1 MQEIVY
7 TELTEEQKLNPKV
20 RGKIIN
26 DFAPLIKYI
35 AARIAVRLPPHID
48 VNDLID
54 AGVIGL
60 IDAIEKFDPD
70 KRIKF
75 KTYAEFR
82 IRGAILDELR
92 SMDWVPRSVR
102 QKAKKIEEAMAEIE
116 DSLGR
121 PATDEE
127 TAVELGID
135 LQSYYHLLS
144 ETAAA
149 SLLSLNDLGDEE
161 DDSSRKNLVEY
172 VIQKDKDQPSH
183 QLQHN
188 EMAAQ
193 ISEAIFALPEKEKR
207 VISLYYYDELTMKE
221 IGHVLK
227 FTESR
232 VSQIHTKAI
241 LRMRRR
247 LDGVFQKINMRS
259 SITKHSRNRQEK
271 EV

>member
-1 MQEIVY
+1 MQDIVY

-26 DFAPLIKYI
+26 EFAPLIKYI
-35 AARIAVRLPPHID
+35 ASRIAIRLPPHID
-48 VNDLID
+48 LNDLIN

-60 IDAIEKFDPD
+60 IDAIEKFDAG
-70 KRIKF
+70 KQIKF

-102 QKAKKIEEAMAEIE
+102 QKARKVE
-116 DSLGR
+116 DAYSRLEYNLGR
-121 PATDEE
+121 PASDDEVAKE
-127 TAVELGID
+127 MNVDMDTF
-135 LQSYYHLLS
+135 YRLLS
-144 ETAAA
+144 ETASV
-149 SLLSLNDLGDEE
+149 SLLSLDDLGEDDNDL
-161 DDSSRKNLVEY
+161 SKRNLLEFI
-172 VIQKDKDQPSH
+172 IQDDKDWPSH
-183 QLQHN
+183 KIRYA
-188 EMAAQ
+188 EVRTMVAK
-193 ISEAIFALPEKEKR
+193 AIQSLPEKECM

-241 LRMRRR
+241 LRLRSKM
-247 LDGVFQKINMRS
+247 QKIL
-259 SITKHSRNRQEK
+259 K
-271 EV
+271 EINV

>member
-1 MQEIVY
+1 MQDIVY

-26 DFAPLIKYI
+26 EFAPLIKYI
-35 AARIAVRLPPHID
+35 ASRIAIRLPPHID
-48 VNDLID
+48 LNDLIN

-60 IDAIEKFDPD
+60 IDAIEKFDAS
-70 KRIKF
+70 KQIKF

-102 QKAKKIEEAMAEIE
+102 QKARKVE
-116 DSLGR
+116 DAYSRLEYNLGR
-121 PATDEE
+121 PASDDEVAKE
-127 TAVELGID
+127 MDVDMDTF
-135 LQSYYHLLS
+135 YRLLS
-144 ETAAA
+144 ETASV
-149 SLLSLNDLGDEE
+149 SLLSLDDLGEDDNDL
-161 DDSSRKNLVEY
+161 SKRNLLEFI
-172 VIQKDKDQPSH
+172 IQDDKDWPSH
-183 QLQHN
+183 KIRYA
-188 EMAAQ
+188 EVRTMVAK
-193 ISEAIFALPEKEKR
+193 AIQSLPEKECM

-241 LRMRRR
+241 LRLRSKM
-247 LDGVFQKINMRS
+247 QKIL
-259 SITKHSRNRQEK
+259 K
-271 EV
+271 EINV

>member
-1 MQEIVY
+1 MQDIVY

-26 DFAPLIKYI
+26 EFAPLIKYI
-35 AARIAVRLPPHID
+35 ASRIAIRLPPHID
-48 VNDLID
+48 LNDLIN

-60 IDAIEKFDPD
+60 IDAIEKFDAG
-70 KRIKF
+70 KQIKF

-102 QKAKKIEEAMAEIE
+102 QKARKVE
-116 DSLGR
+116 DAYSRLEYNLGR
-121 PATDEE
+121 PASDDEVAKE
-127 TAVELGID
+127 MNVDMDTF
-135 LQSYYHLLS
+135 YRLLS
-144 ETAAA
+144 ETASV
-149 SLLSLNDLGDEE
+149 SLLSLDDLGEDDNDL
-161 DDSSRKNLVEY
+161 SKRNLIEFI
-172 VIQKDKDQPSH
+172 IQDDKDWPSH
-183 QLQHN
+183 KIRYA
-188 EMAAQ
+188 EVRTMVAK
-193 ISEAIFALPEKEKR
+193 AIQSLPEKECM

-241 LRMRRR
+241 LRLRSKM
-247 LDGVFQKINMRS
+247 QKIL
-259 SITKHSRNRQEK
+259 K
-271 EV
+271 EINV